1 MKVMTIMGS
10 PRKGNTYR
18 AVRRIEEN
26 MKAMGDVEFEYLWLK
41 DAGLANCKGCT
52 VCFLKG
58 EQRCPL
64 KDGRD
69 EIERKMLGADGVI
82 FASPNYASNVSGLMK
97 TFIDRFAYAGHR
109 PRFYE
114 QYALYVST
122 SAGPGGLKECLAAMQ
137 GPISHFG
144 FRTAGS
150 LGLMTPPFKVPQ
162 KYADKNEKDLA
173 VAAKKFYGAI
183 KNKGPATPGFSEV
196 LGFRSIQAMG
206 NRLGEMY
213 SEIYPADFAYWK
225 EKGWMDNSKYYYT
238 DAKISPVTKAVARI
252 AVAAIMVYLKRTL
265 FAEAGK
271 KAPAGTGITDGPQGD
286 GNTV

>member
-1 MKVMTIMGS
+1 MKIMAIMGS

-26 MKAMGDVEFEYLWLK
+26 MKAMGDVEFDYLWLK
-41 DAGLANCKGCT
+41 DAGLADCKGCT

-58 EQRCPL
+58 EQRCPQ
-64 KDGRD
+64 KDGRE
-69 EIERKMLGADGVI
+69 EIEQKMLDADGVI

-122 SAGPGGLKECLAAMQ
+122 SAGPGGMKECMAAMQ

-144 FRTAGS
+144 FRTAGM
-150 LGLMTPPFKVPQ
+150 LGLMTPPFKVPG
-162 KYADKNEKDLA
+162 KYAAKNEKALA
-173 VAAKKFYGAI
+173 AASQKLYTAI
-183 KNKGPATPGFSEV
+183 RNKGPATPGLMDV
-196 LGFRSIQAMG
+196 IGFRSIQTMCIE
-206 NRLGEMY
+206 LSEMY
-213 SEIYPADFAYWK
+213 NEIYPADFAYWK
-225 EKGWMDNSKYYYT
+225 EKGWIDRSKYYYT
-238 DAKISPVTKAVARI
+238 AAKISPLKKAVARI
-252 AVAAIMVYLKRTL
+252 AVAAIMIYLKRTL

-271 KAPAGTGITDGPQGD
+271 KASAATDTAGDRTGD
-286 GNTV
+286 GSAV